1 MAIVFNSGMGYN
13 GVKERNHMKE
23 LYKAL
28 DEFHKS
34 CPLVKATKEN
44 PFFKSKYADYNIIVS
59 ETRPHLVTAGLR
71 VKQTLTHINE
81 VTAIRTRLIHLESDQ
96 VLEDVSPVAHK
107 PNDPQAQG
115 SGITYA
121 KRYAY
126 VAMLDLLVDVDD
138 DGNLSNKLSDAS
150 QRKEKVEAAIDS
162 FKNANSLESLK
173 KAFVAT
179 GKLMSDPRVITAK
192 DARKEELGE

>member
-1 MAIVFNSGMGYN
+1 MAYN
-13 GVKERNHMKE
+13 IGRKGNHMKE

-28 DEFHKS
+28 DEFHKV
-34 CPLVKATKEN
+34 CPLVKADKEN
-44 PFFKSKYADYNIIVS
+44 PFFKSKYADYNMVVS

-71 VKQTLTHINE
+71 VKQTVSHIGE
-81 VTAIRTRLIHLESDQ
+81 MTAIRTLLIHLESGKSF
-96 VLEDVSPVAHK
+96 EDIMPVVHK

-126 VAMLDLLVDVDD
+126 VAMLDLLVDQDD

-150 QRKEKVEAAIDS
+150 QRKEKVEMAIDS
-162 FKNANSLESLK
+162 FKNANSLETLK
-173 KAFVAT
+173 KAFVST
-179 GKLMSDPRVITAK
+179 GKLMSDPRVIAAK